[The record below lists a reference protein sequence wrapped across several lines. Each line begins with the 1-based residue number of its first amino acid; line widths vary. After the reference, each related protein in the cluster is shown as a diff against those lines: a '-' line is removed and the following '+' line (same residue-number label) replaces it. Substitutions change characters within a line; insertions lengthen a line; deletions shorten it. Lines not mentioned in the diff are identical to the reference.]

1 MSTRTFAT
9 MLAASAALVLVG
21 AGCGTAKKQVVPDG
35 GVFKTVDGGETWR
48 QQSVVPTASGVR
60 SFVTAN
66 VLTMASDPHHAET
79 VYAGTTGD
87 GLFVTNNNGIEWRR
101 AGGQELASVRA
112 VAVDPVEPCTW
123 YASAFTRVYKTRDCG
138 RVWKS
143 VYETAKPGQ
152 EVRAIAIA
160 PDNHNRVYF
169 VVNDQTA
176 GMLIASGDGGATGS
190 VAYRFGMIVRE
201 VAIDAKRPTRLYA
214 VTENRGLWRSDDAGV
229 TWRELRQELQ
239 AFAGAKRGWELVI
252 DAKDNE
258 SFLYASSHGLLYS
271 TDGGATWT
279 AIPLLTAPGE
289 ARIYSVAVNPQNAA
303 ELYYSAVV
311 GGKSLL
317 YKSVD
322 GGATWKTKK
331 LPTGRIPNAI
341 HIRADKPAEVLVGT
355 YQKQQ

>member
-1 MSTRTFAT
+1 MSSQMFAT

-21 AGCGTAKKQVVPDG
+21 AGCGTKQSAPDG

-48 QQSVVPTASGVR
+48 QQSAVPTLSGVR

-66 VLTMASDPHHAET
+66 VLTLASDPHHAET
-79 VYAGTTGD
+79 VYAGTASD
-87 GLFVTNNNGIEWRR
+87 GLLVTTNAGGEWRR
-101 AGGQELASVRA
+101 VGGQELTSVRA

-123 YASAFTRVYKTRDCG
+123 YASALTRVFKTRDCG

-143 VYETAKPGQ
+143 VYDTTKPDQ

-169 VVNDQTA
+169 MVNDRQA
-176 GMLIASGDGGATGS
+176 GTLVVSVDGGVTGA
-190 VAYRFGMIVRE
+190 VAFRFNVIVRKIL
-201 VAIDAKRPTRLYA
+201 IDPKRSSRLYA
-214 VTENRGLWRSDDAGV
+214 LTENRGLWRSDDAGAH
-229 TWRELRQELQ
+229 WQELKQELQ
-239 AFAGAKRGWELVI
+239 SFAGARKGWDLVI

-258 SFLYASSHGLLYS
+258 SLLYASTHGLLRS
-271 TDGGATWT
+271 ADGGVTWT
-279 AIPLLTAPGE
+279 SIPLLTAPGE
-289 ARIYSVAVNPQNAA
+289 ARIYAVAVNPQNAA
-303 ELYYSAVV
+303 EIYYSAVI

-331 LPTGRIPNAI
+331 LPTSRIPNAI
-341 HIRADKPAEVLVGT
+341 HIRADKPLEVLVGT
-355 YQKQQ
+355 YKQQK